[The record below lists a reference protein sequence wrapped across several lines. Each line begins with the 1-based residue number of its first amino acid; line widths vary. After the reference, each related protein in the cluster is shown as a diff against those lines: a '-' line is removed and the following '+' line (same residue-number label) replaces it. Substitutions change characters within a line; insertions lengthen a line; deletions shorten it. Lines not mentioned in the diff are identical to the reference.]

1 MQVTLPEMGE
11 SVTEGTVAKWLKQPG
26 DPVREGEALVEVT
39 TDKVDAEVPA
49 PASGTLRK
57 IIADAGQTIAVGAP
71 LGEIEVGTDG
81 DGAAKTSVAAPKPAQ
96 PAAAPKE
103 PVAARPASP
112 PPDGE
117 PKVASADVSEG
128 AELLARARGIDLKTV
143 QGSGPGG
150 SIRRRD
156 VMEAIQAAQA
166 PTPPVAQNEPADAS
180 SPTLPQE
187 RGREKPLPTPAQSPT
202 GSIPLRGA

>member
-81 DGAAKTSVAAPKPAQ
+81 DGAAKTSVPAPKPAQ

-103 PVAARPASP
+103 PVTARPASA

-117 PKVASADVSEG
+117 PKAASADVSEG

-156 VMEAIQAAQA
+156 VMEA
-166 PTPPVAQNEPADAS
+166 VEH
-180 SPTLPQE
+180 QE
-187 RGREKPLPTPAQSPT
+187 RETAPKAAKSPAEAAEP
-202 GSIPLRGA
+202 